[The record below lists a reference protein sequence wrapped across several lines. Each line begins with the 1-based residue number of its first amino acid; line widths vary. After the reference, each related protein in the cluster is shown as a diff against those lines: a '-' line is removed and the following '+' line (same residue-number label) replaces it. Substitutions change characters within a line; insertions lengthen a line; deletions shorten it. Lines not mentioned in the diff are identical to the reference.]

1 MINIPIANVSDETI
15 GLATVMSRDECLS
28 TIISTENS
36 YLREMINQVAS
47 LEVVCDNDF
56 VRNREPYQQLI
67 LYGRHGSVHEINT
80 RCVVYCIFIFFVIF
94 LLLYV
99 RLEIEYT

>member
-15 GLATVMSRDECLS
+15 GLATVMSHDECLS

-36 YLREMINQVAS
+36 YPREMINQVAS
-47 LEVVCDNDF
+47 LEVVGDNDF
-56 VRNREPYQQLI
+56 VCNREPYQQLI
-67 LYGRHGSVHEINT
+67 LYDIHRSVYEINT